1 MTEERVQ
8 IYKRGKMQ
16 YARFSFLNKQWRF
29 SLQTISPKNAELIA
43 HEIERGLDR
52 GRFDSF
58 DLGTEGE
65 AILKTLIARP
75 GLRLEDALKERESKG
90 TRTNFQ
96 EAVNRHLESC
106 KTEHS
111 PRNYKNEERLF
122 KDFSSYINAHFHDK
136 VHFLDQVTPDMIEG
150 WRNKRSAV
158 LTKSSKDAKAEKA
171 VLSRATVNRELKMI
185 KRLFKV
191 AFEKGNLTKNPGAFI
206 KTYKEDEN
214 AIHHLSDKE
223 VKAVLKA
230 APEDL
235 QKIIM
240 VFLLTGLRY
249 GELCNL
255 RWTDVDFR
263 HKQLVLQ
270 PRQDWKPK
278 SLKKRIVPMHSTVE
292 KILRSIPQKYELVF
306 PDEKGACAEKGLRN
320 RIYRVFENAKV
331 KGNVKDFRSTF
342 ASNAVMSG
350 MPIYT
355 VSKLLGHH
363 DVKITEKHYAHLAP
377 DYMGNAITMLQPKW
391 NQPKQLKG
399 S

>member
-1 MTEERVQ
+1 MSEDRVQ
-8 IYKRGKMQ
+8 IHKRGKM
-16 YARFSFLNKQWRF
+16 YHARCSFLNKQWRF

-43 HEIERGLDR
+43 REIERGLDR

-58 DLGTEGE
+58 DVGTDGY
-65 AILKTLIARP
+65 ALLKALIARP

-90 TRTNFQ
+90 IRKNFNQ
-96 EAVNRHLESC
+96 AINQYLESC

-111 PRNYKNEERLF
+111 PRTYTNEKRAF
-122 KDFSSYINAHFHDK
+122 DAFSAYIATHFQDK

-150 WRNKRSAV
+150 WRNKRMGDEV
-158 LTKSSKDAKAEKA
+158 AK
-171 VLSRATVNRELKMI
+171 ATVNRELKMI

-191 AFEKGNLTKNPGAFI
+191 AFEKGSLSKNPAAFV
-206 KTYKEDEN
+206 KTYREDEN

-223 VKAVLKA
+223 VKALLKA

-235 QKIIM
+235 RQIIM

-249 GELCNL
+249 GELCYL
-255 RWTDVDFR
+255 RWKDIDFR
-263 HKQLVLQ
+263 HKQILVQ
-270 PRQDWKPK
+270 PRKEWKPK
-278 SLKKRIVPMHSTVE
+278 SLKKRIIPMHPTVE
-292 KILRSIPQKYELVF
+292 KILRAIPQRSELVF
-306 PDEKGACAEKGLRN
+306 PDDEGKNAELGLRN
-320 RIYRVFENAKV
+320 RIYRVFENAGV
-331 KGNVKDFRSTF
+331 EGNVKDLRSTF

-377 DYMGNAITMLQPKW
+377 DYMGNAITMLKPKW
-391 NQPKQLKG
+391 QQKQIKAT
-399 S
+399 